1 VELDGR
7 VALVTGAAAGIGR
20 AVARR
25 LARDGAAVLIADVD
39 EEWGATA
46 VTEIEAAGG
55 RALFARTDVRSEEDL
70 RRAIGLAEREL
81 GALDILVNSAFEA
94 TGSHFPDAP
103 TEDWES
109 VLDICLRAPM
119 LAIQLALGP
128 MARRGGGAVV
138 NISSTAGLGPRPH
151 SYPEYAAAKAALVRL
166 TECLSPLATERN
178 VRVSCV
184 VPDWTATEFVQERF
198 EQMTPEERAQA
209 RDGFG
214 DPPPAR
220 LLEPEEVAD
229 AVVGLICDSDSAGRV
244 LVLRSDV

>member
-1 VELDGR
+1 MKLEGR

-20 AVARR
+20 AIAKR
-25 LARDGAAVLIADVD
+25 LAREGAAVVIADID

-46 VTEIEAAGG
+46 VIEIEAAGG
-55 RALFARTDVRSEEDL
+55 RALFACTDVRSEEDL
-70 RRAIGLAEREL
+70 RRAIDLAEREL
-81 GALDILVNSAFEA
+81 GGLDILVNNAFEA
-94 TGSHFPDAP
+94 TGSCFPDAA
-103 TEDWES
+103 TVEWEN

-128 MARRGGGAVV
+128 MASRGGGAVV

-151 SYPEYAAAKAALVRL
+151 SFPEYAASKAALVRL
-166 TECLSPLATERN
+166 TECLAPLATERN
-178 VRVSCV
+178 VRVNCV
-184 VPDWTATEFVQERF
+184 VPDWTATEFVRERF
-198 EQMTPEERAQA
+198 ERMTPEERAQA

-214 DPPPAR
+214 DPAPAR

-229 AVVGLICDSDSAGRV
+229 AVVGLIRDSGSAGRV